1 MRRKGK
7 EGEERWGEGK
17 ETGGGGGGGG
27 SQVRVKGGGG
37 GGGGDERGE
46 KHAVCSDYMYLLVY
60 CTCIYW
66 STVQDAGTPIMSEL
80 LSAVASKMTSAVL
93 GRLSKA
99 G

>member
-1 MRRKGK
+1 M
-7 EGEERWGEGK
+7 
-17 ETGGGGGGGG
+17 GGGGGGGG
-27 SQVRVKGGGG
+27 GGGESG
-37 GGGGDERGE
+37 ESEGGGDERGE
-46 KHAVCSDYMYLLVY
+46 KHVVI
-60 CTCIYW
+60 IYW